1 MKLLSFLLQSSRG
14 MVAIAI
20 LTGFISGGSSAALIA
35 LASRAI
41 GSGGAVGAIA
51 GIFVTLAVISLVTSV
66 VSQVALVQLS
76 QNAVFNLRLGLSRQ
90 ILSAELSHL
99 EQLGSA
105 RTLATLTEDVNA
117 VASAVALFPYLCI
130 DLATVVGSFAYI
142 CWLSWQGFAMVMG
155 LFVLA
160 IITTQLMLKR
170 GYQFLK
176 LARDDQD
183 QLFKHFRTIT
193 DGIKELK
200 LHYDRRQAF
209 LSDDLEVASARYRRH
224 NVNALILFS
233 MASSWGRLIFFFAI
247 GFVLFAL
254 PQVLS
259 VPLQTL
265 SGYVLIFTY
274 ATLPLEKLVAKLP
287 VLSQASVSLEKID
300 LLGLSLRSRS
310 ESSSVPAAIDPH
322 WQRLEFRDI
331 THHYYRPGEE
341 SNFVL
346 GPIDLAFHPGELV
359 FIVGGNG
366 SGKSTLSK
374 LMTGLYIPDAG
385 EIWLDGQLITQ
396 DNREWYRQHFSAIYA
411 DFYLFDRLLGINNPD
426 LDAQAQ
432 AYLKQLHLDHK
443 VTITNG
449 KLSTTEL
456 SQGQRKRLSLLTA
469 YLEDRPIY
477 LFDEWA
483 SDQDP
488 TFRELF
494 YTEFLPKLKDQGK
507 TIFVI
512 SHDDHYF
519 HVADRMIK
527 LDYGAIEYD
536 KSALD
541 QR

>member
-41 GSGGAVGAIA
+41 GGGAVGAIA
-51 GIFVTLAVISLVTSV
+51 GIFITLAVVSLVTSV
-66 VSQVALVQLS
+66 ISQVALVQLS

-90 ILSAELSHL
+90 ILSSELSHL

-130 DLATVVGSFAYI
+130 DLATIVGSFAYI

-155 LFVLA
+155 LFALA
-160 IITTQLMLKR
+160 VITTQLLLKR
-170 GYQFLK
+170 GYQFLR

-209 LSDDLEVASARYRRH
+209 LSDDLEAASARYRRH
-224 NVNALILFS
+224 NVSALILFS

-254 PQVLS
+254 PQVLA

-322 WQRLEFRDI
+322 WQRLEFRDVA
-331 THHYYRPGEE
+331 HHYDRPGEE

-346 GPIDLAFHPGELV
+346 GPINLAFHPGELV

-385 EIWLDGQLITQ
+385 EIWLDGQMITSE
-396 DNREWYRQHFSAIYA
+396 NREWYRQHFSAIYA

-426 LDAQAQ
+426 LDSQAQ

-449 KLSTTEL
+449 RLSTTEL

-488 TFRELF
+488 AFRELF
-494 YTEFLPKLKDQGK
+494 YTEFLPKLKHQGK

-541 QR
+541 RQ

>member
-1 MKLLSFLLQSSRG
+1 MKLLFFLLQSSRLR
-14 MVAIAI
+14 MAIAI
-20 LTGFISGGSSAALIA
+20 LTGFVSGASSAALIA

-41 GSGGAVGAIA
+41 GSGGDIGSIS
-51 GIFVTLAVISLVTSV
+51 GIFITLAVISLVTSV
-66 VSQVALVQLS
+66 VSQVVLVQLS
-76 QNAVFNLRLGLSRQ
+76 QDAVFNLRLGLSRQ
-90 ILSAELSHL
+90 ILSSELSHL
-99 EQLGSA
+99 EQLGNA

-117 VASAVALFPYLCI
+117 VANAVALFPYLCI
-130 DLATVVGSFAYI
+130 DMATIVGSFAYI
-142 CWLSWQGFAMVMG
+142 CWLSWQGFLMVMG

-176 LARDDQD
+176 LAREDQD

-200 LHYDRRQAF
+200 LHYDRRQTF
-209 LSDDLEVASARYRRH
+209 LSDDLEAASASYRRH
-224 NVNALILFS
+224 NVSALILFS

-274 ATLPLEKLVAKLP
+274 ATLPLEKLVSKLP
-287 VLSQASVSLEKID
+287 VLSQASVSLQKID
-300 LLGLSLRSRS
+300 LLGLSLRSKA
-310 ESSSVPAAIDPH
+310 ETNTVPVAVDPN
-322 WQRLEFRDI
+322 WQRLELRGI
-331 THHYYRPGEE
+331 AHHYERPGEE
-341 SNFVL
+341 SSFAL
-346 GPIDLAFHPGELV
+346 GPIDLAFSPGELV

-374 LMTGLYIPDAG
+374 LITGLYVPDQG
-385 EIWLDGQLITQ
+385 EIWLDGQPITSE
-396 DNREWYRQHFSAIYA
+396 NREWYRQHFSAIYA
-411 DFYLFDRLLGINNPD
+411 DFYLFDRLLGIENPN
-426 LDAQAQ
+426 LDDQAQ

-449 KLSTTEL
+449 RLSTIEL

-488 TFRELF
+488 LFRELF
-494 YTEFLPKLKDQGK
+494 YTEFLPKLKYQGK
-507 TIFVI
+507 TVFVI

-519 HVADRMIK
+519 HVADRLIK
-527 LDYGAIEYD
+527 LDYGTIEYD
-536 KSALD
+536 KSASD
-541 QR
+541 R

>member
-1 MKLLSFLLQSSRG
+1 MKLIFFLLQSSRG
-14 MVAIAI
+14 SMAIAM
-20 LTGFISGGSSAALIA
+20 LTGFISGASSAALIA

-41 GSGGAVGAIA
+41 GSGEDIGSIA
-51 GIFVTLAVISLVTSV
+51 GIFITLAVVSLVTSV
-66 VSQVALVQLS
+66 VSQVVLVQLS
-76 QNAVFNLRLGLSRQ
+76 QDAVFNLRLGLSRQ
-90 ILSAELSHL
+90 ILSSELSHL
-99 EQLGSA
+99 EQLGNA

-117 VASAVALFPYLCI
+117 VANAVALFPYLCI
-130 DLATVVGSFAYI
+130 DMATVVGSFAYI
-142 CWLSWQGFAMVMG
+142 CWLSWQGFLMVMG

-160 IITTQLMLKR
+160 LVTTQLMLKR

-176 LARDDQD
+176 LAREDQD

-200 LHYDRRQAF
+200 LHYDRRQTF
-209 LSDDLEVASARYRRH
+209 LSDDLEAASASYRRH
-224 NVNALILFS
+224 NVSALILFS

-254 PQVLS
+254 PQVLA

-274 ATLPLEKLVAKLP
+274 ATLPLEKLVSKLP
-287 VLSQASVSLEKID
+287 VLSQASVSLQKID
-300 LLGLSLRSRS
+300 LLGLALRSKA
-310 ESSSVPAAIDPH
+310 EANTVPAVVDPN
-322 WQRLEFRDI
+322 WQRLELRGI
-331 THHYYRPGEE
+331 AHHYERSGEE
-341 SNFVL
+341 SSFAL
-346 GPIDLAFHPGELV
+346 GPIDLTFTPGELV

-374 LMTGLYIPDAG
+374 LLTGLYIPDQG
-385 EIWLDGQLITQ
+385 EIWLDGQLITSE
-396 DNREWYRQHFSAIYA
+396 NREGYRQYFSAIYA
-411 DFYLFDRLLGINNPD
+411 DFYLFDRLLGIKNPN
-426 LDAQAQ
+426 LDDQAQ

-449 KLSTTEL
+449 RLSTIEL

-488 TFRELF
+488 MFRELF
-494 YTEFLPKLKDQGK
+494 YTEFLPKLKHQGK

-519 HVADRMIK
+519 HVADRLIK
-527 LDYGAIEYD
+527 LDYGTIEYD
-536 KSALD
+536 KSASDL
-541 QR
+541 

>member
-1 MKLLSFLLQSSRG
+1 M
-14 MVAIAI
+14 AIAI
-20 LTGFISGGSSAALIA
+20 LTGFVSGASSAALIA
-35 LASRAI
+35 LASRALGAGGDI
-41 GSGGAVGAIA
+41 GSIA
-51 GIFVTLAVISLVTSV
+51 GIFIMLTVVSLVTSV

-76 QNAVFNLRLGLSRQ
+76 QDAVFNLRLGLSRQ
-90 ILSAELSHL
+90 ILSSELSHL
-99 EQLGSA
+99 EQLGNA

-117 VASAVALFPYLCI
+117 VANAVALFPYLCI
-130 DLATVVGSFAYI
+130 DMATIVGSFAYI
-142 CWLSWQGFAMVMG
+142 CWLSWQGFLMVMG

-160 IITTQLMLKR
+160 IVTTQLLLKR

-176 LARDDQD
+176 LAREDQD
-183 QLFKHFRTIT
+183 QLFRHFRTIT

-209 LSDDLEVASARYRRH
+209 LSNDLEAASASYRRH
-224 NVNALILFS
+224 NVSALILFS

-274 ATLPLEKLVAKLP
+274 ATLPLEKLVSKLP
-287 VLSQASVSLEKID
+287 VLSQANISLQKID
-300 LLGLSLRSRS
+300 LLGLSLRSKA
-310 ESSSVPAAIDPH
+310 EANTVPASVNPD
-322 WQRLEFRDI
+322 WKRLEFRGI
-331 THHYYRPGEE
+331 THHYDRPGEE
-341 SNFVL
+341 SSFAL
-346 GPIDLAFHPGELV
+346 GPIDLAFRPGELV

-374 LMTGLYIPDAG
+374 LVTGLYIPDQG
-385 EIWLDGQLITQ
+385 EIWLDGQPITAE
-396 DNREWYRQHFSAIYA
+396 NREWYRQHFSAIYA
-411 DFYLFDRLLGINNPD
+411 DFYLFDRLLGINNSN

-432 AYLKQLHLDHK
+432 TYLKQLHLDHK

-449 KLSTTEL
+449 RLSTIAL

-469 YLEDRPIY
+469 YLEERPIY

-488 TFRELF
+488 MFRELF
-494 YTEFLPKLKDQGK
+494 YTEFLPQLKHQGK

-527 LDYGAIEYD
+527 LDYGTIEYD
-536 KSALD
+536 KSVNDL
-541 QR
+541 